1 MKNIKIK
8 IKKLKKNIVFLIK
21 KTLLKHR
28 EKTNNIFPTQIKF
41 KIGNLNKF
49 LIFIISF
56 LFLYLFYLSIPTLY
70 DKTWVQKTI
79 ENKLLDEFK
88 INFSIS
94 SDISY
99 EILPSPHFTVKN
111 AKIYKDQESQ
121 NELSEI
127 KKLKIFINQKKFFNK
142 KNIEIKKV
150 IISEANFLI
159 YENDILFFSEFIKD
173 NISKKKIFIK
183 DSNLFFRNS
192 VDKKLKSIAEIKNL
206 RIFLNQK
213 NFFDKEKVIFKKI
226 VINDTNFSLNISDF
240 KVLNKNKNINFSN
253 KKIHINNSN
262 VFFKDNIGD
271 VISIIKI
278 KNGILFFDEKKLLN
292 LFSLKGEVFNLP
304 FTFDFKNYN
313 NLIKDKEITLNF
325 KSLKLNILNKSTQK
339 KDDPIIGEN
348 VLTLLNS
355 KIHTKY
361 EVKEKLIIFESNDSN
376 IYNSQVNYK
385 GELSINPFDLN
396 LIINLANNEISKLF
410 NINPILAEFIK
421 SDLLFNENINID
433 TSMIVN
439 SKSKKEI
446 FHNAKL
452 NFKIN
457 RGKINFNNTRFVN
470 NEIGSLEL
478 INSNLFLRNGNLVF
492 NGSILIDIKSSDKL
506 FSFLNTSKSS
516 RKKIKNILI
525 NLDYDFLTNQFTFH
539 SIKIDNND
547 VNEQLLNIIE
557 DFNGNNLNNFNK
569 SRRLINEIIKTYE
582 G

>member
-1 MKNIKIK
+1 M
-8 IKKLKKNIVFLIK
+8 
-21 KTLLKHR
+21 
-28 EKTNNIFPTQIKF
+28 
-41 KIGNLNKF
+41 
-49 LIFIISF
+49 
-56 LFLYLFYLSIPTLY
+56 
-70 DKTWVQKTI
+70 
-79 ENKLLDEFK
+79 
-88 INFSIS
+88 
-94 SDISY
+94 
-99 EILPSPHFTVKN
+99 
-111 AKIYKDQESQ
+111 
-121 NELSEI
+121 
-127 KKLKIFINQKKFFNK
+127 
-142 KNIEIKKV
+142 
-150 IISEANFLI
+150 
-159 YENDILFFSEFIKD
+159 
-173 NISKKKIFIK
+173 
-183 DSNLFFRNS
+183 
-192 VDKKLKSIAEIKNL
+192 
-206 RIFLNQK
+206 
-213 NFFDKEKVIFKKI
+213 
-226 VINDTNFSLNISDF
+226 
-240 KVLNKNKNINFSN
+240 
-253 KKIHINNSN
+253 
-262 VFFKDNIGD
+262 
-271 VISIIKI
+271 
-278 KNGILFFDEKKLLN
+278 
-292 LFSLKGEVFNLP
+292 
-304 FTFDFKNYN
+304 
-313 NLIKDKEITLNF
+313 
-325 KSLKLNILNKSTQK
+325 NKSTQK